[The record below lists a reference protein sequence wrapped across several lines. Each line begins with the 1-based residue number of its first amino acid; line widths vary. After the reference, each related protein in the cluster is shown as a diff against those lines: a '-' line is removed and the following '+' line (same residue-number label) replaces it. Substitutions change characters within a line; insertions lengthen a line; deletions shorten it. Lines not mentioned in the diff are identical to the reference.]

1 MKKKEKKIRTKKLK
15 IKIKNKNL
23 INVKINIDNSKK
35 STTRRTQQ
43 PKQQNINTQPFVN
56 FPSHQPAR
64 IQILETKSNSFSSPD
79 LTKKWMNTKNNLEL
93 I

>member
-1 MKKKEKKIRTKKLK
+1 MPKKEKKIKPKK
-15 IKIKNKNL
+15 IKIKNKNT

-56 FPSHQPAR
+56 FPSHHQ
-64 IQILETKSNSFSSPD
+64 QEYKY
-79 LTKKWMNTKNNLEL
+79 
-93 I
+93 